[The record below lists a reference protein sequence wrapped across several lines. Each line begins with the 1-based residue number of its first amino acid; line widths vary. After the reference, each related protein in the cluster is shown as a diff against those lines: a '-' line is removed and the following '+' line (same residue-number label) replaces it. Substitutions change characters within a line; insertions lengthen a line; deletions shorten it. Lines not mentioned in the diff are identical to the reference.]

1 MSAVFD
7 LSWFSD
13 CSSVKDGLSEWEEIL
28 FSQCDLIMISSVS
41 QTPTSSAEIIQF
53 RILLF

>member
-1 MSAVFD
+1 MSAVSD
-7 LSWFSD
+7 LLWFSD
-13 CSSVKDGLSEWEEIL
+13 CSSVRDDLSEWEEVL